1 MNIRRRPPARVPGL
15 LAGLLSLVIAGCASA
30 PREAPVSLAAPP
42 EDPPAAA
49 RTLASEQF
57 YQGKALAL
65 AGEGDCAREAFRGA
79 LESFR
84 TAAREGNAS
93 DLAFASELYDSI
105 ALYRPAIEAG
115 ARAGEAERP
124 PAEDARDSLVAR
136 TPLPSPDEVETAK
149 KEVAAGPSEIGFDIP
164 IVVNDAVLRAVAFY
178 QFRTPMAFAAAL
190 KRKGRYL
197 DLMRGILAEEG
208 VPQDLVYVAMV
219 ESAFKYQA
227 HSRAAAHGFWQ
238 FIAGTG
244 KRYGLKR
251 NRSLDER
258 SDPVKST
265 RAAAAYFRDL
275 YEMFGDW
282 HLAMAAYDA
291 GEGRILKSLQRT
303 GARDFWEL
311 AAGNSLRRETRDYVP
326 FVIATALIAKD
337 PARFGFDVV
346 PDPPLAWETVTVR
359 KSVDLARVAE
369 LTHATLPDLQLLNS
383 ELKTRATPQGA
394 PGYDVRVPAGSAAL
408 LASRIAALPAAPA
421 VAEKRMVVRKG
432 ETLQKLAHRAGVS
445 VAELCD
451 WNDLPRTARLK
462 KGTVLVVPGKRAT
475 APPREALVSAS
486 PAPRGE
492 IRGVP
497 TPSAAITSAS
507 AVGPY
512 TVVSPAAASRQE
524 AAAPAVVAIPGEGFV
539 DSPSRAVLAKST
551 KAPQAPATRVVRH
564 TVKKGDTLYSLAARY
579 GTTID
584 AILRE
589 NRLRSPHALKA
600 GQTLVLSLA
609 ALN

>member
-1 MNIRRRPPARVPGL
+1 M
-15 LAGLLSLVIAGCASA
+15 IAGCSAA
-30 PREAPVSLAAPP
+30 PREAPVARMAPP
-42 EDPPAAA
+42 EHPPAVSAA
-49 RTLASEQF
+49 RKLAAEQF
-57 YQGKALAL
+57 YQGKSLAL
-65 AGEGDCAREAFRGA
+65 AGESDCAGEAFRDA
-79 LESFR
+79 LETFR
-84 TAAREGNAS
+84 IAAREGNPS

-105 ALYRPAIEAG
+105 DLYRPAIEAG
-115 ARAGEAERP
+115 ARAAEAERP
-124 PAEDARDSLVAR
+124 PAEDPRDSLVA
-136 TPLPSPDEVETAK
+136 TAPLPSPDEIEKAK
-149 KEVAAGPSEIGFDIP
+149 SEVGSAASDIGFDIP

-197 DLMRGILAEEG
+197 DLMRGILKEEG

-311 AAGNSLRRETRDYVP
+311 AAGSSLRRETRDYVP
-326 FVIATALIAKD
+326 FVLAAALIAKD

-346 PDPPLAWETVTVR
+346 PDPPLAWDTVTVH
-359 KSVDLARVAE
+359 KPVDLARVAE
-369 LTHATLPDLQLLNS
+369 LTQATLPDLQLLNS
-383 ELKTRATPQGA
+383 ELRTRTTPHGVPA
-394 PGYDVRVPAGSAAL
+394 YGVRVPAGSAAL

-421 VAEKRMVVRKG
+421 RRR
-432 ETLQKLAHRAGVS
+432 ETCRRPEGRDAPEDREARGRFRGRALRLERPAPHGPPEEGHGSRRAGQARERPAARSARLGVPRAPGRDPRRPDARGGDHARSDVGPVHRAAPAHG
-445 VAELCD
+445 ARRQD
-451 WNDLPRTARLK
+451 RAALPARVDIPVGGLRQ
-462 KGTVLVVPGKRAT
+462 TPT
-475 APPREALVSAS
+475 PPRESQRRKRAGHATSA
-486 PAPRGE
+486 
-492 IRGVP
+492 
-497 TPSAAITSAS
+497 TPSS
-507 AVGPY
+507 
-512 TVVSPAAASRQE
+512 
-524 AAAPAVVAIPGEGFV
+524 
-539 DSPSRAVLAKST
+539 
-551 KAPQAPATRVVRH
+551 PATRSSRSPRATVRRRR
-564 TVKKGDTLYSLAARY
+564 DPP
-579 GTTID
+579 
-584 AILRE
+584 RE
-589 NRLRSPHALKA
+589 PHSALRSRSARA
-600 GQTLVLSLA
+600 RRSTLSLA
-609 ALN
+609 A